1 MCYFYT
7 NFVKRSNLHHLLF
20 IHRENMNVKK
30 TRSKSGLLLD
40 AFEKNVDGKQ
50 TGLYILTNKNGCEV
64 TVTNYGAKI
73 VSLMV
78 PDKNGTLTDVVTGHQ
93 TIDGYLTSEEPYFG
107 AVCGRVA
114 NRIAKGKF
122 TLDGKEYTLAIN
134 NGPNHLHGGIKGFNA
149 VVWDVKAI
157 SENSIQLFYLSID
170 GEEGYPGNLSVTVTY
185 VLTDDNSLDI
195 YYEAKTDKPTILNL
209 TNHSYF
215 NLSGAGDPY
224 IGDHVLKLNA
234 DWYLP
239 TDETLI
245 PLGDPEQVF
254 GTPMDFTVEHAIGE
268 RIDDD
273 FQPLIFG
280 KGYDHNY
287 IINKDNVDDYVF
299 TGVCRSPKTGIKME
313 IYTSQPGIQLYTGNW
328 LTGNFAGKNGQRYP
342 KRSAVC
348 FETQHYPDSINHPEY
363 PSIVLR
369 PDEIFSSRTTYKF
382 LT

>member
-20 IHRENMNVKK
+20 IHRKNMNVKK

-254 GTPMDFTVEHAIGE
+254 GTPMDFTVEHVIGE

-328 LTGNFAGKNGQRYP
+328 LTGNFTGKNGQRYP